1 MGFLHPLAL
10 LALPLALLPL
20 WLEWRGLRTG
30 RPIRFSSVYLLERA
44 RRTHV
49 PRLPT
54 RSRWVALLR
63 AATTLLLVVAAAR
76 PLGCGSGDP
85 ASHRPTRA
93 IVAVDVSASAGQV
106 ADGVPAW
113 SRIRTAADSLL
124 AAASPEDRIALAA
137 VADGIVGWW
146 EAPAPALRE
155 RLAELEPGD
164 RPSDWPR
171 VLAGLDSRIDEDTE
185 TYLMTDGS
193 AGAVP
198 PAPPPAADG
207 PGFRADTPG
216 YRVVIVRGAPATGNR
231 GLVSA
236 DWVGAREV
244 SLTGRAWGDAPIA
257 AEAGRG
263 GVGARGGDVR
273 PLALDG
279 AAGSATWEVA
289 DSATFGF
296 READALPADDRL
308 YVAREAGASQY
319 EIVRWVPGDDPPE
332 SGPLFWEAALEALP
346 GTAEVG
352 RAGSLAALAARSP
365 ELALLPI
372 RAYAPGEA
380 ALLESLAA
388 AGTRLLFS
396 PACGSAACVPAPGW
410 LPPGTIAAPDLR
422 LEQPEAASSLTG
434 RPAGSRAVPVPEP
447 LLDRA
452 PIRGGLVPGPAPV
465 PDWTWDL
472 ATGAPALWARGMV
485 AVWLVPLGPPYTNLA
500 TTPVFPLVAGAALA
514 AWDPRWDAGGSGVR
528 VGERIRGLRAGAI
541 VSGPTHAGADAGTW
555 EVSADGEGPALDRA
569 GIYRV
574 RDTAGRTI
582 FVAVNGDPAE
592 GDLTRVP
599 PATWEAAWGATV
611 APDAWRA
618 ALFPRRR
625 GPELWPWAL
634 VLAVF
639 ALAAE
644 AAVRRARPAD

>member
-10 LALPLALLPL
+10 LALPLALLPF

-30 RPIRFSSVYLLERA
+30 QPIRFSSVYLLERA

-63 AATTLLLVVAAAR
+63 ALAIALLVAAAAR

-106 ADGVPAW
+106 ADGIPAW
-113 SRIRTAADSLL
+113 TRIRAAADSLL
-124 AAASPEDRIALAA
+124 AAASPEDRVALAA

-146 EAPAPALRE
+146 EAPAPALRT

-171 VLAGLDSRIDEDTE
+171 ALAALDSRIDEDTE
-185 TYLMTDGS
+185 AYLLTDGS

-198 PAPPPAADG
+198 PALAPEAD
-207 PGFRADTPG
+207 RLG
-216 YRVVIVRGAPATGNR
+216 YRVVIVQGARATGNR

-236 DWVGAREV
+236 DWVGGREV
-244 SLTGRAWGDAPIA
+244 SLAGRAWGDAPVA

-263 GVGARGGDVR
+263 VDAGGGEVR

-289 DSATFGF
+289 DTATFGF
-296 READALPADDRL
+296 REPDALPADDRL
-308 YVAREAGASQY
+308 YVARGAGASQY
-319 EIVRWVPGDDPPE
+319 EIVRWVPGDEPPE

-346 GTAEVG
+346 GRAEVG
-352 RAGSLAALAARSP
+352 RAASLGALAARSP

-372 RAYAPGEA
+372 RAYSPGEA
-380 ALLESLAA
+380 ALLEGLAA
-388 AGTRLLFS
+388 ARTRLLFS
-396 PACGSAACVPAPGW
+396 PACGTAACVPAPGW
-410 LPPGTIAAPDLR
+410 LPSAAIAAPDLR
-422 LEQPEAASSLTG
+422 LEQREAASSLTG

-452 PIRGGLVPGPAPV
+452 PVRGGLVPGSRPV

-472 ATGAPALWARGMV
+472 ATGATALWARGMV

-500 TTPVFPLVAGAALA
+500 TTPVFPLVAGTALA
-514 AWDPRWDAGGSGVR
+514 AWDPRWDAGGAGSR
-528 VGERIRGLRAGAI
+528 VGERIRGLPAGAT
-541 VSGPTHAGADAGTW
+541 VSGPAHAGADAGTW
-555 EVSADGEGPALDRA
+555 EVSADGEGPMLDRA

-574 RDTAGRTI
+574 RDTSGRAI
-582 FVAVNGDPAE
+582 FVAVNGNPAE
-592 GDLTRVP
+592 GDLARVP
-599 PATWEAAWGATV
+599 PAVWEAAWGATV

-644 AAVRRARPAD
+644 AAVRRVRLDD

>member
-10 LALPLALLPL
+10 LALPLSLLPL

-30 RPIRFSSVYLLERA
+30 PPIRFSSVYLLERA

-63 AATTLLLVVAAAR
+63 ALAILLLVTAAAR

-93 IVAVDVSASAGQV
+93 IVAVDVSGSAGQI

-113 SRIRTAADSLL
+113 SRIRAAADSLL
-124 AAASPEDRIALAA
+124 AAASPEDRVALSA

-146 EAPAPALRE
+146 EAPAPVLRA
-155 RLAELEPGD
+155 RLAELAPGD

-171 VLAGLDSRIDEDTE
+171 ALAALDSRIDEDTE
-185 TYLMTDGS
+185 AYLLTDGS

-198 PAPPPAADG
+198 PAAA
-207 PGFRADTPG
+207 PGADRTG
-216 YRVVIVRGAPATGNR
+216 YRVVIVRGAAATGNR

-236 DWVGAREV
+236 EWIGAEEV
-244 SLTGRAWGDAPIA
+244 SLAGRAWGDAPVA

-263 GVGARGGDVR
+263 ESAGGGDVQ

-279 AAGSATWEVA
+279 TAGTSAWEVA

-296 READALPADDRL
+296 REPDALPADDRL
-308 YVAREAGASQY
+308 YVARGAGVIQY
-319 EIVRWVPGDDPPE
+319 EIVRWVPGDEPPE

-352 RAGSLAALAARSP
+352 RAGSLSALAARAP

-372 RAYAPGEA
+372 RSYAPGEA
-380 ALLESLAA
+380 AILEGLAA

-396 PACGSAACVPAPGW
+396 PACGTSACVPAPGW
-410 LPPGTIAAPDLR
+410 LPGASIAAPDLR
-422 LEQPEAASSLTG
+422 LEQRDAASSLTG

-452 PIRGGLVPGPAPV
+452 PIRGGLVSGSTPV
-465 PDWTWDL
+465 PEWTWDL
-472 ATGAPALWARGMV
+472 ATGSPALWVRGMV

-500 TTPVFPLVAGAALA
+500 TTPVFPLVAGTALA
-514 AWDPRWDAGGSGVR
+514 SWDPRWASGGSGSR
-528 VGERIRGLRAGAI
+528 VGERIRGLPAGAS
-541 VSGPTHAGADAGTW
+541 VTGPLHAGADAGTW
-555 EVSADGEGPALDRA
+555 EVPAEGEAPALERA

-574 RDTAGRTI
+574 RDPAGGTI
-582 FVAVNGDPAE
+582 FVAVNGDPGE
-592 GDLTRVP
+592 GDLRRVP
-599 PATWEAAWGATV
+599 TATWEAAWGATV

-634 VLAVF
+634 VLAVL
-639 ALAAE
+639 ALAGE
-644 AAVRRARPAD
+644 AAVRRVRLGD